1 MRESHH
7 YVEELLR
14 VYEPNAHIFESGR
27 YYETFTNY
35 IELLCHIRAYL
46 DAFEKKGL
54 FMRLIRLDV
63 YRRSLLNLAR
73 QVDRSILALRDGLSL
88 QGEGDLAQ
96 RLNSAQLEMD
106 HAMTRFDSMQ
116 NHVAGSEGQREQLI
130 THIQLAELGTK
141 DIIDAVEIPSR
152 RVKAIP
158 GDQPRQGRNF
168 TVHRRL
174 YDGHEVAEKV
184 YRASISDDRN
194 QQQIRK
200 QVAILKKL
208 EMCPYIIRFYGIHR
222 KTNGFGLISEYAT
235 MGSLKELIEADDP
248 LEHRVKIGVT
258 SGMVAGVAFLHNV
271 GIIHKNLK
279 TSSVL
284 VMRDMSAK
292 LSGFE
297 FSREVEM
304 ETVQVVDLG
313 SDRFRWIPPEK
324 IRSGVHS
331 TTMGDI
337 YSLGMALW
345 SLWSGLYPY
354 RDRCDRTHV
363 ESFVLAGGRED
374 LSLLPSSVRSLVDQ
388 CLHED
393 PGSRPSAADLI
404 NSLDQFFPKEL
415 DTSDSACSSDCGH
428 ELSPT
433 ASNSI
438 FSSASSSRFHW
449 RPSHY
454 SPSPTSD
461 STPALTPTKPSLTP
475 RSGPMQLAHPP
486 STFSLSQPSEAT
498 THDTLQRNAQP
509 SETTT
514 PDSLQRN
521 AQPPEAT
528 ETPSHPKQRLTTAY
542 SETPSHPKQRLTT
555 AYSETPNPLKQ
566 RLTTAYS
573 ETPNPL
579 KQRLT
584 TAYSET
590 PNPLKQRLTTAYNDS
605 RNAQPSE
612 TTTHDSLQRNAQA
625 PTLESAVLDHNQGR
639 YREAFAKF
647 RTLCQSRVNRA
658 EYFVGY
664 YYFWGQD
671 GVVGKDLTRAAAH
684 LSRAANSGDSDA
696 LDLLGMVYRDPAHPA
711 ADPLKAF
718 QCFLQ
723 AAKLG
728 NRKGY
733 YHLFA
738 AYAAGRG
745 APRDPIKARAMLL
758 ASARMGYPSA
768 IRQATKLGLKPPF

>member
-1 MRESHH
+1 SLRYQPAWLEMSGETCKTRLLFYKALNLQGQISLTLNEYRHSKKSSALLEARMRESHH

-158 GDQPRQGRNF
+158 GTSPAKA
-168 TVHRRL
+168 
-174 YDGHEVAEKV
+174 VAEKV

-388 CLHED
+388 CLRED

-475 RSGPMQLAHPP
+475 RSGPMQLAHPALNP
-486 STFSLSQPSEAT
+486 HSLQPSEAT

-521 AQPPEAT
+521 AQPPKQRLTAANNDT
-528 ETPSHPKQRLTTAY
+528 PNPPKQRLTTYSETPSHPKQRLTTAY

-555 AYSETPNPLKQ
+555 AYSETPSLQPKKQ

-584 TAYSET
+584 TAY
-590 PNPLKQRLTTAYNDS
+590 
-605 RNAQPSE
+605 
-612 TTTHDSLQRNAQA
+612 TTTHDSLQRAQA
-625 PTLESAVLDHNQGR
+625 PTLESASWTTIRAGIGR
-639 YREAFAKF
+639 
-647 RTLCQSRVNRA
+647 
-658 EYFVGY
+658 
-664 YYFWGQD
+664 
-671 GVVGKDLTRAAAH
+671 
-684 LSRAANSGDSDA
+684 
-696 LDLLGMVYRDPAHPA
+696 
-711 ADPLKAF
+711 PLRNF
-718 QCFLQ
+718 
-723 AAKLG
+723 G
-728 NRKGY
+728 
-733 YHLFA
+733 
-738 AYAAGRG
+738 
-745 APRDPIKARAMLL
+745 P
-758 ASARMGYPSA
+758 SARVASTGPSISWGITISGA
-768 IRQATKLGLKPPF
+768 RMASLARI